1 MQLRQADSMRGRKL
15 HLQEMLQIYY
25 SILLKRSSSRVISL
39 AQRIKNLVDIL
50 VLFTLQEEV
59 KRCHRYCNH
68 SGGQA
73 VPKVER

>member
-1 MQLRQADSMRGRKL
+1 MEALLLLCHILRP
-15 HLQEMLQIYY
+15 E
-25 SILLKRSSSRVISL
+25 
-39 AQRIKNLVDIL
+39 NENTL
-50 VLFTLQEEV
+50 VLFSVQEEV